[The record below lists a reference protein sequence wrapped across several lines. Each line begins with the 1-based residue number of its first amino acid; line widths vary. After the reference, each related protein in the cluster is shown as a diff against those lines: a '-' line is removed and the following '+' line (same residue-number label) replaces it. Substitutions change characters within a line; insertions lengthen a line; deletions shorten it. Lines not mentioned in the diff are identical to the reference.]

1 MINAP
6 VGSDLYVSAGNG
18 HSGTYAAAFGAV
30 GPTTTR
36 LHSRHFLRSRGNNIT
51 IDFWLAHPYTDSE
64 NDFSVAWNGNTVM
77 SLLDTGHFDYT
88 EYSFSV
94 VGTGSDTLQF
104 SGREVPGWFYLDDVS
119 MTQAAAHGQR
129 PNPPP
134 SCSSASVP
142 SPSSPTLGDGVQG
155 HRKVFVPIENKRAV
169 HCGRLFRWSHP
180 CPIARPALAAM
191 ETPCQVSANLA
202 TVTAITSKI

>member
-1 MINAP
+1 MSATFMKCSLVATLAFGFLCGRVALGDNLIANGGFETGTFSGWSVINAP

-30 GPTTTR
+30 GPYDDTIAQSSLPTIP
-36 LHSRHFLRSRGNNIT
+36 GEQYT

-64 NDFSVAWNGNTVM
+64 NDFLVAWNGNTVM

-119 MTQAAAHGQR
+119 M
-129 PNPPP
+129 
-134 SCSSASVP
+134 SASGGPRSTPEP
-142 SPSSPTLGDGVQG
+142 STLVLLGIG
-155 HRKVFVPIENKRAV
+155 
-169 HCGRLFRWSHP
+169 
-180 CPIARPALAAM
+180 
-191 ETPCQVSANLA
+191 
-202 TVTAITSKI
+202 AITFVAYAWRRRARAS